1 MSGCPALRVLAYTD
15 SSSVGGAELALGYLL
30 GALAPAIEVGLLV
43 VDPGVGEAIGAHRP
57 GVEIQAVRAPR
68 GTHDGAA
75 LLAHIR
81 AIRKFSPDLVHAN
94 QSWPWACGY
103 GELAALLAPGVR
115 ALAVDHLPII
125 GAAIPRRRL
134 IARRR
139 LARRLDAHVSVG
151 ERSARLIEEIVGLSP
166 GSVDS
171 VPNGV
176 PAMQIETATSARS
189 QPQPRP
195 ASAPVIGSLGRLTD
209 QKGYERLVR
218 TLPHLPQASLV
229 LVGDGPE
236 REALQGLA
244 ADLGV
249 AQRLTIT
256 GWTPDARGYL
266 PTFDIFAL
274 PSSWEGMPLSILE
287 AMHAGLPVV
296 ASDVGS
302 VAEAVSDGE
311 TGYVIGAGDDAM
323 LLDRLAVLLED
334 PALRARMGSRARVV
348 AYERF
353 TDTAMAARYEAIYAA
368 MLNNG

>member
-1 MSGCPALRVLAYTD
+1 
-15 SSSVGGAELALGYLL
+15 
-30 GALAPAIEVGLLV
+30 
-43 VDPGVGEAIGAHRP
+43 
-57 GVEIQAVRAPR
+57 
-68 GTHDGAA
+68 
-75 LLAHIR
+75 
-81 AIRKFSPDLVHAN
+81 
-94 QSWPWACGY
+94 
-103 GELAALLAPGVR
+103 
-115 ALAVDHLPII
+115 VDHLPII

-134 IARRR
+134 IARQR
-139 LARRLDAHVSVG
+139 LARRLNAHVSVG
-151 ERSARLIEEIVGLSP
+151 ERSARLIEEIVGLP
-166 GSVDS
+166 PRSVDS

-176 PAMQIETATSARS
+176 PAMQVESSSVRL
-189 QPQPRP
+189 QPQWMTAP
-195 ASAPVIGSLGRLTD
+195 APVIGSLGRLTD

-218 TLPHLPQASLV
+218 TLPHLPEASLV

-236 REALQGLA
+236 REALQALA

-256 GWTPDARGYL
+256 GWTSDARGYL

-323 LLDRLAVLLED
+323 LLDRLTMLLSD
-334 PALRARMGSRARVV
+334 PALRACLGNRARVI
-348 AYERF
+348 AHERF
-353 TDTAMAARYEAIYAA
+353 TDTAMAARYEAVYEA
-368 MLNNG
+368 MLTPRAGSRP

>member
-1 MSGCPALRVLAYTD
+1 VSRRRALRVLAYTD

-30 GALAPAIEVGLLV
+30 GALAPTIEVGLLA
-43 VDPGVGEAIGAHRP
+43 VDGDVGEAIGAHRP
-57 GVEIQAVRAPR
+57 GVEIRVVRAPR
-68 GTHDGAA
+68 RTHDHAA
-75 LLAHIR
+75 LFAHLR
-81 AIRKFSPDLVHAN
+81 AIRGFAPDLMHAN

-103 GELAALLAPGVR
+103 GELAALLTPGVR
-115 ALAVDHLPII
+115 VLAVDHLPII

-134 IARRR
+134 IARQK
-139 LARRLDAHVSVG
+139 LARRLNAHVSVG

-176 PAMQIETATSARS
+176 PALGIEPAVRS
-189 QPQPRP
+189 RRVA

-218 TLPHLPQASLV
+218 TLPHLPAASLV

-244 ADLGV
+244 AELGV

-256 GWTPDARGYL
+256 GWTSDARGYL
-266 PTFDIFAL
+266 STFDVFAL

-311 TGYVIGAGDDAM
+311 TGFVIGAGDDAM
-323 LLDRLAVLLED
+323 LLDRLVMLLSD
-334 PALRARMGSRARVV
+334 PELRARLGSRARVI
-348 AYERF
+348 ARERF
-353 TDTAMAARYEAIYAA
+353 TDTAMAARYEAIYGA
-368 MLNNG
+368 MLNR